1 LGKVNRPTAPSAA
14 LQAPTPLTASHLT
27 DGFDCGHPSLNA
39 WVQKRA
45 LANAASGASR
55 TYVVCADDQ
64 RVIGYYALA
73 AGSIA
78 ASATPGAL
86 RRNMPDPLPVIVL
99 GRLAVDNTH
108 TCQGV
113 GQGLLKDAVL
123 RSLQAAQLIG
133 ARALLCHAID
143 NTAKAFYLKHGFVE
157 SPSEPLT
164 VFLSL
169 RTAP

>member
-1 LGKVNRPTAPSAA
+1 M
-14 LQAPTPLTASHLT
+14 PLTASHLT

-39 WVQKRA
+39 WLHKRA
-45 LANAASGASR
+45 LGNAASGASR

-64 RVIGYYALA
+64 KVIGYYALS

-78 ASATPGAL
+78 AGAASGAL

-99 GRLAVDNTH
+99 GRLAVGNLH
-108 TCQGV
+108 AGQGV

-123 RSLQAAQLIG
+123 RSIQAAQLIG

-143 NTAKAFYLKHGFVE
+143 NKAKAFYLKHGFVE

-164 VFLSL
+164 MLL
-169 RTAP
+169 GLQTAP

>member
-1 LGKVNRPTAPSAA
+1 MNPPATRSSVP
-14 LQAPTPLTASHLT
+14 QQPTPLTASHLT
-27 DGFDCGHPSLNA
+27 DTFDCGHPSLNS
-39 WVQKRA
+39 WLQKRA
-45 LANAASGASR
+45 FGNAASGASR
-55 TYVVCADDQ
+55 TYVVCTDDQ
-64 RVIGYYALA
+64 KVIGYYALA

-78 ASATPGAL
+78 AGAAPGAL

-99 GRLAVDNTH
+99 GRLAVDNAH
-108 TCQGV
+108 AGQGI

-133 ARALLCHAID
+133 ARALLCHAVD
-143 NTAKAFYLKHGFVE
+143 EQAKAFYLKHGFVE

-164 VFLSL
+164 VLLGL